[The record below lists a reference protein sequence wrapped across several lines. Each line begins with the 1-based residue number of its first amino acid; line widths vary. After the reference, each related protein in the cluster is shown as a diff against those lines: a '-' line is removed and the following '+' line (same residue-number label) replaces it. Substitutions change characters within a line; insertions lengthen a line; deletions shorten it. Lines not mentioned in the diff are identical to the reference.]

1 MINPAG
7 SLGPIRRPMRTSSQ
21 SLRDCADQACAQGA
35 FCDVFIK
42 LGGSILDQDTATA
55 ALVPRITELARKHR
69 ILILTG
75 GGLAAKRIKTNQR
88 SERTD
93 FYRCWRA
100 GVLCLEVNA
109 HLLASY
115 STHFAIVSSLTEMA
129 VCFASGNIGVFA
141 PLGAIVNSLYL
152 VPDWEAT
159 TDSIGL
165 HFASA
170 LGAQRYIIV
179 SDVDGI
185 YEKRPGEKPIGV
197 PIPHLSVDD
206 LERLPSSKLDPAF
219 SAYFRRQ
226 ALPTIIVN
234 GQHPDRV
241 GAAIRGESTLGTR
254 IDTFKE

>member
-1 MINPAG
+1 
-7 SLGPIRRPMRTSSQ
+7 MRTSRESLLEYPGGQ
-21 SLRDCADQACAQGA
+21 SEQQAS
-35 FCDVFIK
+35 CDVFVK
-42 LGGSILDQDTATA
+42 LGGSILDQEAATTT
-55 ALVPRITELARKHR
+55 LVPHITELARKHR

-75 GGLAAKRIKTNQR
+75 GGQAAKRIKANQR
-88 SERTD
+88 QGGTD

-115 STHFAIVSSLTEMA
+115 STHFTVVSSLTDIA
-129 VCFASGNIGVFA
+129 ACFATGNIGVFA

-165 HFASA
+165 HFAST
-170 LGAQRYIIV
+170 LGARHYVIV

-185 YEKRPGEKPIGV
+185 YEKRPGEALCGAPIS
-197 PIPHLSVDD
+197 HLSVDE
-206 LERLPSSKLDPAF
+206 LERLPSSKVDPAF

-234 GQHPDRV
+234 GRHPERV
-241 GAAIRGESTLGTR
+241 SAAIRGEPTLGTR
-254 IDTFKE
+254 IEASKE

>member
-1 MINPAG
+1 MHT
-7 SLGPIRRPMRTSSQ
+7 SREPIREYPGVQTS
-21 SLRDCADQACAQGA
+21 L
-35 FCDVFIK
+35 CDVFVK
-42 LGGSILDQDTATA
+42 LGGSILDHNAETA
-55 ALVPRITELARKHR
+55 ALVPHITELAHKHR

-75 GGLAAKRIKTNQR
+75 GGQAAKRIKANQR
-88 SERTD
+88 TSGTD
-93 FYRCWRA
+93 FYTCWRA

-115 STHFAIVSSLTEMA
+115 STHLKVVSSPTEIA
-129 VCFASGNIGVFA
+129 TCFATGGTGVFA

-170 LGAQRYIIV
+170 LGAQRYVIV

-185 YEKRPGEKPIGV
+185 YEKRPGEMPWGAPIAT
-197 PIPHLSVDD
+197 LSIDE

-219 SAYFRRQ
+219 CAYFRRQ
-226 ALPTIIVN
+226 ALSTVIVN
-234 GQHPDRV
+234 GRHPDRV
-241 GAAIRGESTLGTR
+241 SAAIQGNATIGTR
-254 IDTFKE
+254 IDAYTE

>member
-1 MINPAG
+1 MHTFRE
-7 SLGPIRRPMRTSSQ
+7 L
-21 SLRDCADQACAQGA
+21 LRGCPGTDPSEQGA
-35 FCDVFIK
+35 LCDVFVK
-42 LGGSILDQDTATA
+42 LGGSVLDHQAATA
-55 ALVPRITELARKHR
+55 ALVPHITKLARKHR

-75 GGLAAKRIKTNQR
+75 GGQAAKRIKSNQR
-88 SERTD
+88 SSGTH
-93 FYRCWRA
+93 FYTCWRA

-115 STHFAIVSSLTEMA
+115 STQFAVVSSITDIA
-129 VCFASGNIGVFA
+129 ACFVESKIGVFA

-170 LGAQRYIIV
+170 LGARRYVIV

-185 YEKRPGEKPIGV
+185 YEKRPEEMPTGAPIQS
-197 PIPHLSVDD
+197 LSVDE
-206 LERLPSSKLDPAF
+206 LERLPTSKLDPAF
-219 SAYFRRQ
+219 SVYFRRQ
-226 ALPTIIVN
+226 PMPTVIVN

-241 GAAIRGESTLGTR
+241 SAAICGEPVIGTQ
-254 IDTFKE
+254 IHVSWE